1 MNLTEELRFMNHLEI
16 ILNFKPEEIVVGLS
30 ELSFSQQEEFLLNCK
45 EQFDDINV
53 AYSKFIEFHGKV
65 KNDIPYKPLIYKGL

>member
-16 ILNFKPEEIVVGLS
+16 ILNFKPEDIISGLS

-45 EQFDDINV
+45 EQFDDINGV
-53 AYSKFIEFHGKV
+53 YNKFIEL
-65 KNDIPYKPLIYKGL
+65 YKERI

>member
-53 AYSKFIEFHGKV
+53 NYNKFIEFHEKV
-65 KNDIPYKPLIYKGL
+65 KKYIPSKPL